1 MSGKDKVRAALR
13 EIPSV
18 DEIID
23 HLQNMLINAP
33 YAYFIKIIRQI
44 LDDIRVEIRQ
54 GLLSNNIKQYTY
66 SRIQTSLSN
75 ASKANLKHVINGT
88 GIILHT
94 GLGRAPISKK
104 LIKKIL
110 LQTFNGKL
118 FWLMIIKQKMLGVCQ
133 VEK

>member
-75 ASKANLKHVINGT
+75 ASIKLISLDLTLSKAAPYLNFYQSKLVINIT
-88 GIILHT
+88 
-94 GLGRAPISKK
+94 
-104 LIKKIL
+104 IK
-110 LQTFNGKL
+110 LQTK
-118 FWLMIIKQKMLGVCQ
+118 
-133 VEK
+133 